1 MLDTAAIEEC
11 ILGTRTQWRVVDR
24 QPYLAKKI
32 AFLLTTKATIC
43 SILFSHQE
51 LCLKFVRTGGHY
63 HYTIIRQPLR
73 LLDSQGHTSSKRSK
87 VWG

>member
-32 AFLLTTKATIC
+32 AFLLTTKAT
-43 SILFSHQE
+43 LFVPYYF
-51 LCLKFVRTGGHY
+51 LIRNFV
-63 HYTIIRQPLR
+63 
-73 LLDSQGHTSSKRSK
+73 
-87 VWG
+87 

>member
-63 HYTIIRQPLR
+63 HLYNYSPTAKKFGCGLAMSRR
-73 LLDSQGHTSSKRSK
+73 LPVK
-87 VWG
+87 